1 MLWLALRLPSL
12 PLDIFRRA
20 AQADTAF
27 AVSTGEGARAEIIAC
42 NKKARDKGVR
52 SGMQVSA
59 AMALDASLQVVPRDT
74 GAERAALER
83 VAAWALQ
90 FTPVVSLAPPS
101 ELLLEI
107 EGSLKLFGGLG
118 GLRRQVAEGVQALGY
133 RALVA
138 VAPTPLAAQ
147 FFARAGLP
155 VLIRHADAL
164 HASLARLP
172 ADVLDLPVEALR
184 LFDDIGVQT
193 LGDCLALPRD
203 GLARR
208 LGERVL
214 DMLDRA
220 AGRLPD
226 PRLRYAPPT
235 LFSASQPLPAPAQEA
250 EMLLFAARRLLAEL
264 CGFLS
269 ATAQGVQ
276 RLQFTLSHH
285 GCKPTVLTLSLTT
298 ASRDADHLLNVLRE
312 RLDATALPCPAL
324 AIALRSEL
332 LLPVAYRSASLL
344 PDATRH
350 AEVAA
355 QLVERLRARL
365 GDAAVIGL
373 KTVDDYRPEQG
384 WHACEPGTQPH
395 DAAAGRSRPLWL
407 LSTPR
412 RLEENAEMPCY
423 EGRLALLAGPE
434 RIETGWWDDHQVE
447 RDYFVARTPAHALLW
462 IYRNRHAGQ
471 GWYLHGFFS
480 CYWLFAMGY
489 WLTAFHR

>member
-27 AVSTGEGARAEIIAC
+27 AVSGGEGARAEIIAC
-42 NKKARDKGVR
+42 NKKARDKGMQP
-52 SGMQVSA
+52 GMPVSA
-59 AMALDASLQVVPRDT
+59 ALALDAGLQVVPRDAA
-74 GAERAALER
+74 AEQAALER

-90 FTPVVSLAPPS
+90 FTPVVSLAPPG
-101 ELLLEI
+101 ELLLEV
-107 EGSLKLFGGLG
+107 EGSLQLFDGLG
-118 GLRRQVAEGVQALGY
+118 SLRRQVAEGVQALGY
-133 RALVA
+133 RAIVA
-138 VAPTPLAAQ
+138 AAPTPLAAQ
-147 FFARAGLP
+147 LFARAGLP
-155 VLIRHADAL
+155 VLIRHDDAL
-164 HASLARLP
+164 RVSLARLP
-172 ADVLDLPVEALR
+172 ADVLGLPAEAAR
-184 LFDDIGVQT
+184 LLDDIGAQT
-193 LGDCLALPRD
+193 LGDCLALPRA

-208 LGERVL
+208 VGERVL
-214 DMLDRA
+214 EMLDRA

-285 GCKPTVLTLSLTT
+285 GCKPTVLTLSLTN

-312 RLDATALPCPAL
+312 RLDATVLPCPAI

-332 LLPVAYRSASLL
+332 LLPVACRSASLL
-344 PDATRH
+344 PDAARH
-350 AEVAA
+350 AEAAA

-365 GDAAVIGL
+365 GDAAVVGL
-373 KTVDDYRPEQG
+373 KTMDDYRPEQG
-384 WHACEPGTQPH
+384 WRACEPGTQSH
-395 DAAAGRSRPLWL
+395 EAAANTSRPLWL
-407 LSTPR
+407 LDTPR
-412 RLEENAEMPCY
+412 KLEENNEAPCY

-434 RIETGWWDDHQVE
+434 RIETGWWDDRQVE
-447 RDYFVARTPAHALLW
+447 RDYFVARTPTHALLW
-462 IYRNRHAGQ
+462 IYRDQHAGRN
-471 GWYLHGFFS
+471 WYLHGFFS
-480 CYWLFAMGY
+480 CYWLFVTGC
-489 WLTAFHR
+489 WLTALYR